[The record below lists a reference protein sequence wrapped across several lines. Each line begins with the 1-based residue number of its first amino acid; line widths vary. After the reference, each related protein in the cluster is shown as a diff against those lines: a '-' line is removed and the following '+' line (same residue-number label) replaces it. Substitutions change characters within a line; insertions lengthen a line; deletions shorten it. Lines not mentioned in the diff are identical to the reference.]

1 MPARALRRNGR
12 RVRGRWMGAG
22 SDWIAAAAFVGSG
35 MIYVYTI
42 EPRME
47 KKKRMVFGIVIWLLF
62 VAVIDY
68 FSLAESAAEPVI
80 RLLGYLFLVWLL
92 HMCRVLSWFAA
103 AYYAIWA
110 FLSWQLLY
118 ECYLIC
124 AQYVELTADI
134 RGNFRPVLE
143 IALFALGHT
152 LVVLTIGRWIA
163 DGGQKKIGPRQIL
176 LAGLTFLAF
185 QTMVLTPENVGN
197 AFFERR
203 WLNQYLSQL
212 LLGVTLYLQNELFKK
227 SEIRQELDMMNLLW
241 KKEQEHYRLSKETI
255 ALINQKCHDLKHQ
268 IYALRDTDQQK
279 REAYLDEVAASVQI
293 YEAIVKTGNEAL
305 DTILTEK
312 SLYCREKGITL
323 ACVADGAGLDFIDT
337 VDLYAVLGNAIDNAI
352 EAVEGFAQEDM
363 RCIDVLIYRQRGLLA
378 INVVNPLR
386 EQLVYEDGFPVT
398 TKGDRGYHGFGLRS
412 IGYIAKKYDGVMRIR
427 EEAGCFSLTVLLPLP
442 AR

>member
-1 MPARALRRNGR
+1 
-12 RVRGRWMGAG
+12 MGIG
-22 SDWIAAAAFVGSG
+22 TDWIAAAAFFGSG
-35 MIYVYTI
+35 MIYVYTV
-42 EPRME
+42 EPRIE
-47 KKKRMVFGIVIWLLF
+47 NKRRMLFGAAVWLLF
-62 VAVIDY
+62 VTFVNY
-68 FSLAESAAEPVI
+68 FSLTEHIAAELFV

-118 ECYLIC
+118 ELYLIC
-124 AQYVELTADI
+124 ARYACMVTERAGDFYPL
-134 RGNFRPVLE
+134 LE
-143 IALFALGHT
+143 IAVFAFGHA
-152 LVVLTIGRWIA
+152 LVVVTIGRWIA

-176 LAGLTFLAF
+176 LAGLTFLVF
-185 QTMVLTPENVGN
+185 QTMVVTPENMKE
-197 AFFERR
+197 AFQERR

-241 KKEQEHYRLSKETI
+241 KKEQEHYQLSKETI

-268 IYALRDTDQQK
+268 IYALRGVGGQE
-279 REAYLDEVAASVQI
+279 REAYLEEIAASVRI

-312 SLYCREKGITL
+312 SLYCKEKGITL
-323 ACVADGAGLDFIDT
+323 ACVADGGGMDFIHT

-352 EAVEGFAQEDM
+352 EAVEKIRQEDM
-363 RCIDVLIYRQRGLLA
+363 RCIDVLIYRRKQLLV

-386 EQLVYEDGFPVT
+386 EQLVYEDELPVT
-398 TKGDRGYHGFGLRS
+398 TKGDKNFHGFGLRS
-412 IGYIAKKYDGVMRIR
+412 IRYIAKKYDGVLRTR
-427 EEAGCFSLTVLLPLP
+427 EEAGCFSLMVLLPIP
-442 AR
+442 PEQGS